1 MQFYRFRRWILSF
14 LFTSLLCTCLGG
26 CGQKGALILPPSDTT
41 PMPVTPQ
48 SFPEPE
54 TDEPESERVPL
65 GILPG
70 TLPTLP

>member
-14 LFTSLLCTCLGG
+14 LLTILLCTSLGA

-48 SFPEPE
+48 SFPESE
-54 TDEPESERVPL
+54 TDEPGSERATL

-70 TLPTLP
+70 SLPTLP